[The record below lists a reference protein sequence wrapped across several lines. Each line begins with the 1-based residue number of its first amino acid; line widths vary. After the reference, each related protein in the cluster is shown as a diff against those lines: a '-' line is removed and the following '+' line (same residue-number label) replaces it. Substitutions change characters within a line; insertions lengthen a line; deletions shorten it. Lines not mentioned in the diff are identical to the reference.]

1 MRKKKKL
8 SPRENEVYNM
18 LIDGETRKNIADKLC
33 IAKSTLEWHILHIF
47 QKKEV
52 KNRVELVNKH
62 YEAK

>member
-1 MRKKKKL
+1 
-8 SPRENEVYNM
+8 M